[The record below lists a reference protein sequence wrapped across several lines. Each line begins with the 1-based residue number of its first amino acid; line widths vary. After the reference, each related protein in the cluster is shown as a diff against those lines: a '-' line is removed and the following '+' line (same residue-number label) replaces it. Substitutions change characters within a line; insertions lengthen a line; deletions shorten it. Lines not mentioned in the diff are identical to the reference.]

1 MGACRFGDNGGMNVP
16 TPTPPSPTDRLHQVP
31 VHTLARRLGQAGLTP
46 FVVFALLLWVV
57 TEEALP
63 YVALTLVAYAALIVS
78 FLGGIHW
85 GLVWVRQAGVPDI
98 PPMADRAAK
107 LHLLWG
113 VVPSLLAWPGV
124 LMPAYAALPWLGLLL
139 VVCYLVDR
147 RTYPDSGLGH
157 WLTLRFQL
165 SSVAAL
171 SCFVGAGAV

>member
-1 MGACRFGDNGGMNVP
+1 M
-16 TPTPPSPTDRLHQVP
+16 HQVP
-31 VHTLARRLGQAGLTP
+31 VPTLARRLGQAGLAP
-46 FVVFALLLWVV
+46 FVVFAILLWVV

-63 YVALTLVAYAALIVS
+63 YVALALQAYAALIVS

-85 GLVWVRQAGVPDI
+85 GLVWVRHAGLPEL
-98 PPMADRAAK
+98 PPLADRAAK

-124 LMPAYAALPWLGLLL
+124 LMPAHAAMPWLGLLL

-147 RTYPDSGLGH
+147 RTYPASGLGH

-165 SSVAAL
+165 SAVAAL
-171 SCFVGAGAV
+171 SCFVGAGAL

>member
-1 MGACRFGDNGGMNVP
+1 MNAP
-16 TPTPPSPTDRLHQVP
+16 TPSPSSPSHRLHAVALP
-31 VHTLARRLGQAGLTP
+31 TVVRALGHAGLVP
-46 FVVFALLLWVV
+46 FVTLSLLLWVV

-63 YVALTLVAYAALIVS
+63 YVAMTLVAYAALVAS
-78 FLGGIHW
+78 FLGGLHW
-85 GLVWVRQAGVPDI
+85 GLVWVRQAGLPDVP
-98 PPMADRAAK
+98 PLPERAAK

-113 VVPSLLAWPGV
+113 VVPSLLAWPGA

-147 RTYPDSGLGH
+147 KTFPASGLGH

-171 SCFVGAGAV
+171 SCFIGAGAV

>member
-1 MGACRFGDNGGMNVP
+1 MNASMP
-16 TPTPPSPTDRLHQVP
+16 PPSSPNNRLHRVP
-31 VHTLARRLGQAGLTP
+31 VHTLAHRLGQAGLVP

-85 GLVWVRQAGVPDI
+85 GLVWVRQAGVSGI
-98 PPMADRAAK
+98 PPLTDHSAK

-124 LMPAYAALPWLGLLL
+124 LMPAHAALPWLGLLL

-165 SSVAAL
+165 SAVAAV